1 MPRKQPSALAPLVN
15 PNSHFSISLGLH
27 ESSGNKSHEARG
39 RCHQKKF
46 FLFFNRATI
55 SLAAAPGMKWLNLFA
70 PAGSGK
76 LGSQVM
82 NTELRF
88 TLSCL
93 PAASRL
99 SVGIFMISLHVLL
112 KTPTPLDNSS
122 PLTCLGFHF
131 YHLLTLVTA
140 VCQPW
145 RNSGLFFSLASV
157 SKYFLIFWLKR
168 NHNTDAVF
176 HQLVKNGTCPQQT
189 EAKEEAVAPPLGR
202 VCIKEFKA
210 GTWFQTFFTL

>member
-1 MPRKQPSALAPLVN
+1 MRSYTEKHYENKAVPIKRKTLIICDRVKRLGLLTLPRIQLLCLWPNTVLLLDCSDWSTQATCLPQMPGKQPSTLAPLVN
-15 PNSHFSISLGLH
+15 PNSHVSISLGLH

-39 RCHQKKF
+39 RCHQKNFF

-55 SLAAAPGMKWLNLFA
+55 SSAAAPRMKWLNLFA

-99 SVGIFMISLHVLL
+99 SIGIFMISLQVLL
-112 KTPTPLDNSS
+112 KTPTP
-122 PLTCLGFHF
+122 
-131 YHLLTLVTA
+131 
-140 VCQPW
+140 
-145 RNSGLFFSLASV
+145 
-157 SKYFLIFWLKR
+157 
-168 NHNTDAVF
+168 
-176 HQLVKNGTCPQQT
+176 
-189 EAKEEAVAPPLGR
+189 
-202 VCIKEFKA
+202 
-210 GTWFQTFFTL
+210 